1 MVDATAAP
9 TSHHQTIQDLLSV
22 AASERKRLRKNN
34 EDQNGDMKLGITINI
49 IQDDDSDDGD
59 DDDDDDKG
67 KTRCL
72 CQPEESNEM
81 KKVDGLVTF
90 AVPTSYYYVGAASV
104 EDDDQA
110 TRSRQPPKKRHKA
123 MAIKEGKLVTE
134 HWMKVCRPLPRPPR
148 LPKPTD
154 IAIAKLTSKMMT
166 PPPPPPSS
174 LAN

>member
-9 TSHHQTIQDLLSV
+9 TSHHQTIQDLISV
-22 AASERKRLRKNN
+22 AASERKRLRKKN
-34 EDQNGDMKLGITINI
+34 EDQKGDMKLGITINI
-49 IQDDDSDDGD
+49 IQDDDSDD
-59 DDDDDDKG
+59 DDDKE

-72 CQPEESNEM
+72 CQPEESKEM

-90 AVPTSYYYVGAASV
+90 AVPTSYYSVGAASV
-104 EDDDQA
+104 ENDDQA
-110 TRSRQPPKKRHKA
+110 IRSRQPPKKRHKA
-123 MAIKEGKLVTE
+123 MAIKESKLVTE

-166 PPPPPPSS
+166 PPPPP
-174 LAN
+174 